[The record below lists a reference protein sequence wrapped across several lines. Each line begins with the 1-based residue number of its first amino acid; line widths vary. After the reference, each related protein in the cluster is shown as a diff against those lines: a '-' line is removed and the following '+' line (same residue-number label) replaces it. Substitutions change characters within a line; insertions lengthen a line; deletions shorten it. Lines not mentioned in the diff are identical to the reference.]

1 MKSFTENAI
10 FIGIG
15 VVSLIIV
22 GLAVFSISDS
32 QPPKEV
38 SDTDLVKKSSQ
49 VLGSEDAKVT
59 IVEFSDFQCP
69 ACGAAHPV
77 VKQVI
82 KEYGD
87 RILFV
92 YRHFPLLATHQYAL
106 KAAEAAE
113 AAGEQGKFWEYHDL
127 LFANQDNLK
136 TEDLKNYAKQVG
148 LDMKK
153 FNEALDSGKNKDK
166 VLSDLDDG
174 EKFGVTSTP
183 TFFINGQM
191 NRGVLN
197 LDQFK
202 SAIDKALGS

>member
-1 MKSFTENAI
+1 MKSFTENWI

-15 VVSLIIV
+15 VVSLTIV
-22 GLAVFSISDS
+22 GLAVFSISGS

-38 SDTDLVKKSSQ
+38 SNSDLVKNNSQ

-59 IVEFSDFQCP
+59 VVEFSDFQCP
-69 ACGAAHPV
+69 ACGAAHSV

-87 RILFV
+87 KILFV

-113 AAGEQGKFWEYHDL
+113 AAGEQGKFWEYHDI

-136 TEDLKNYAKQVG
+136 TEDLKNYAKQIG
-148 LDMKK
+148 LDVKK

-174 EKFGVTSTP
+174 EKFGVASTP

-191 NRGVLN
+191 HRGVLN

-202 SAIDKALGS
+202 SEIDKALGS

>member
-1 MKSFTENAI
+1 MKSFTENWI

-15 VVSLIIV
+15 VVSLTIV
-22 GLAVFSISDS
+22 GLAVFSISGS

-38 SDTDLVKKSSQ
+38 SNSDLVKNNSQ

-59 IVEFSDFQCP
+59 VVEFSDFQCP
-69 ACGAAHPV
+69 ACGAAHSV

-87 RILFV
+87 KILFV

-113 AAGEQGKFWEYHDL
+113 AAGEQGKFWEYHDI

-136 TEDLKNYAKQVG
+136 TEDLKNYAKQIG
-148 LDMKK
+148 LDVKK

-174 EKFGVTSTP
+174 EKFGVASTP

-191 NRGVLN
+191 HRGVLN

-202 SAIDKALGS
+202 SEIDKSLGS

>member
-1 MKSFTENAI
+1 MKSFTENWI

-22 GLAVFSISDS
+22 GLAVFSISGS

-38 SDTDLVKKSSQ
+38 SNSDLVKNNSQ

-87 RILFV
+87 RILFA

-113 AAGEQGKFWEYHDL
+113 AAGEQGKFWEYQDI

-153 FNEALDSGKNKDK
+153 FNGALDSGKHKDK
-166 VLSDLDDG
+166 ILSDLDDG

-191 NRGVLN
+191 NRGALN

>member
-136 TEDLKNYAKQVG
+136 TEDLKNYAKQIG

-153 FNEALDSGKNKDK
+153 FDEALDSGKHKDK

>member
-1 MKSFTENAI
+1 MKSFTENWI

-15 VVSLIIV
+15 VVSLAIV
-22 GLAVFSISDS
+22 GLAIFSISGD

-38 SDTDLVKKSSQ
+38 SDTDLVKNSSQ

-136 TEDLKNYAKQVG
+136 TEDLKNYAKQIG

-153 FNEALDSGKNKDK
+153 FDEALDSGKHKDK

>member
-1 MKSFTENAI
+1 MKSFTENWI

-15 VVSLIIV
+15 VVSLTIV
-22 GLAVFSISDS
+22 GLAVFSISGS

-38 SDTDLVKKSSQ
+38 SNSDLVKNNSQ

-87 RILFV
+87 KIFFV

-113 AAGEQGKFWEYHDL
+113 AAGEQGKFWEYHDI

-136 TEDLKNYAKQVG
+136 TEDLKNYAKQIG
-148 LDMKK
+148 LDVKK
-153 FNEALDSGKNKDK
+153 FNEALDSGKHKDK

-191 NRGVLN
+191 HRGVLN

-202 SAIDKALGS
+202 SEIDKALGS

>member
-1 MKSFTENAI
+1 MKSFTENWI

-15 VVSLIIV
+15 VVSLAIV
-22 GLAVFSISDS
+22 GLAIFSISGD

-38 SDTDLVKKSSQ
+38 SDTDLVKNSSQ

-127 LFANQDNLK
+127 LFAKQDNLK
-136 TEDLKNYAKQVG
+136 TEDLKRYAQELE
-148 LDMKK
+148 LDTAK
-153 FNEALDSGKNKDK
+153 F
-166 VLSDLDDG
+166 
-174 EKFGVTSTP
+174 
-183 TFFINGQM
+183 
-191 NRGVLN
+191 
-197 LDQFK
+197 
-202 SAIDKALGS
+202 

>member
-1 MKSFTENAI
+1 MKSFTENWI

-15 VVSLIIV
+15 AVSLIIV
-22 GLAVFSISDS
+22 GLAVFSISGN

-38 SDTDLVKKSSQ
+38 SNSDLVKNNSQ

-59 IVEFSDFQCP
+59 VVEFSDFQCP
-69 ACGAAHPV
+69 ACGAAHSV

-87 RILFV
+87 KILFV

-113 AAGEQGKFWEYHDL
+113 AAGEQGKFWEYHDI

-136 TEDLKNYAKQVG
+136 TEDLKNYAKQIG
-148 LDMKK
+148 LDVKK

-174 EKFGVTSTP
+174 EKFGVASTP

-191 NRGVLN
+191 HRGVLN

-202 SAIDKALGS
+202 SEIDKALGS

>member
-1 MKSFTENAI
+1 MKSFTENWI

-15 VVSLIIV
+15 VVSLTIV
-22 GLAVFSISDS
+22 GLAVFSISGS

-38 SDTDLVKKSSQ
+38 SNSDLVKNNSQ

-113 AAGEQGKFWEYHDL
+113 AAGEQGKFWEYHDI
-127 LFANQDNLK
+127 LFVNQDNLR
-136 TEDLKNYAKQVG
+136 TEDLKSYAKQVG

-153 FNEALDSGKNKDK
+153 FNEALDSGKYKDK
-166 VLSDLDDG
+166 VLADLDDG

-183 TFFINGQM
+183 TFFINGKM
-191 NRGVLN
+191 HRGALN